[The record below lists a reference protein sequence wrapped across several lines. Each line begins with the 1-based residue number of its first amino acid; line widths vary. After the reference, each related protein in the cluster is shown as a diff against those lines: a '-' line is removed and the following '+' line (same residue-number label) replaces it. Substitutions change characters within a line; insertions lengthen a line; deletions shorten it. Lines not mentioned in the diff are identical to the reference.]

1 MVVSKQFSMR
11 VKNYRTWTD
20 RIVNKIIF
28 PYLTNKIIFD
38 FMLANDNLMLFQT
51 AHFILNGSHLFRL
64 HTLI

>member
-1 MVVSKQFSMR
+1 MVSKQFSMR

-28 PYLTNKIIFD
+28 TYLTNKIIFD

-51 AHFILNGSHLFRL
+51 AHFILNGLHFFRL
-64 HTLI
+64 LTLI